1 MLTGTVFRPRGCE
14 WDWSLDGG
22 SVDIDT
28 SRQRIEG
35 AVRLRTDVLI
45 IGAGPAGLTLAA
57 LLAVHGVDLQI
68 LDSKSGPV
76 GQTRAALVQCSSWAW
91 K

>member
-1 MLTGTVFRPRGCE
+1 VECSPGRSFGLEAVNEIDRSTVAALI
-14 WDWSLDGG
+14 S
-22 SVDIDT
+22 

-57 LLAVHGVDLQI
+57 SLAVHGVDFQI
-68 LDSKSGPV
+68 LDSKSGPL
-76 GQTRAALVQCSSWAW
+76 GQSGVVQCSS
-91 K
+91 